1 MQRQDTCTERK
12 CPFWHRYKD
21 QCPNYVEGQWKTPK
35 GATYQTKDCAPK
47 RSMILTQQLYDFMIG
62 MRQDYADVRKATE
75 AVLQIAACN
84 TGVDLMVIDGE
95 VEDQKQIEEK
105 DHGKDTN

>member
-1 MQRQDTCTERK
+1 
-12 CPFWHRYKD
+12 
-21 QCPNYVEGQWKTPK
+21 
-35 GATYQTKDCAPK
+35 
-47 RSMILTQQLYDFMIG
+47 MILTQQLYDFMIG